1 MLKRQ
6 RLPHAPKASLLG
18 NELQNA
24 QELGWL
30 EQKVCYRGL
39 VGPKVLRVCCPFPT
53 GVFDGRL
60 GLARD
65 TVLHI
70 AGR

>member
-1 MLKRQ
+1 MPRKQ
-6 RLPHAPKASLLG
+6 RLPRAPRASLLG

-24 QELGWL
+24 QELGGL

-39 VGPKVLRVCCPFPT
+39 VGPKVLGVSCHFPT

-65 TVLHI
+65 TALHI
-70 AGR
+70 AGC